1 MAKRKNERLN
11 CDGRLQQDFR
21 IKEEY
26 KLRRELTPQMRK
38 RVREMWLAGIP
49 RSVIAMNL
57 GISKYSAYVWS
68 LTPAQKKKFDA
79 HKKAVRRKQT
89 KEEMREHQ
97 YRQYRRMK
105 RLLKIGGLVR
115 KGTKYGRKVK

>member
-11 CDGRLQQDFR
+11 CNGRLQQDFR

-68 LTPAQKKKFDA
+68 LTPSQKKKLMVSA
-79 HKKAVRRKQT
+79 S
-89 KEEMREHQ
+89 
-97 YRQYRRMK
+97 
-105 RLLKIGGLVR
+105 
-115 KGTKYGRKVK
+115 